1 MVEVIVKMIHDW
13 IGAIVVGLLL
23 GLGGA
28 IWYASQAWERLK
40 NVEARVE
47 ENSAILQANA
57 DALKTNAEALAY
69 IRGRIDSVL
78 AAEAQ

>member
-1 MVEVIVKMIHDW
+1 MVEVIIKMIHDW

-23 GLGGA
+23 GLGGT

-47 ENSAILQANA
+47 ENSAILKANG
-57 DALKTNAEALAY
+57 EALAY

>member
-40 NVEARVE
+40 HVEARVE
-47 ENSAILQANA
+47 ENRTILQANA

>member
-23 GLGGA
+23 GLGGT

-47 ENSAILQANA
+47 ENSAILKANG
-57 DALKTNAEALAY
+57 EALAY

>member
-47 ENSAILQANA
+47 ENSAILKANG
-57 DALKTNAEALAY
+57 EALAY

>member
-1 MVEVIVKMIHDW
+1 MVEVIVKMIHEW

-23 GLGGA
+23 GLGGT

-47 ENSAILQANA
+47 ENSAILKANSE
-57 DALKTNAEALAY
+57 TLAY
-69 IRGRIDSVL
+69 IQGKIDSVL

>member
-23 GLGGA
+23 GLGGT

-47 ENSAILQANA
+47 ENSAILKANGE
-57 DALKTNAEALAY
+57 TLAY
-69 IRGRIDSVL
+69 IQGKIDSVL
-78 AAEAQ
+78 AAKAQ

>member
-1 MVEVIVKMIHDW
+1 MVEVIIKMIHDW

-47 ENSAILQANA
+47 ENSAILKANG
-57 DALKTNAEALAY
+57 EALAY

>member
-1 MVEVIVKMIHDW
+1 MVEVIIKMIHDW
-13 IGAIVVGLLL
+13 IGAIVIGLLL

-40 NVEARVE
+40 NVETRVE
-47 ENSAILQANA
+47 ENSAILKA
-57 DALKTNAEALAY
+57 NAEALAY
-69 IRGRIDSVL
+69 IRGRIDRIDSVL

>member
-1 MVEVIVKMIHDW
+1 MVEVIIKMIHDW

-47 ENSAILQANA
+47 ENSAILKANG
-57 DALKTNAEALAY
+57 EALAY

-78 AAEAQ
+78 AVEAQ

>member
-1 MVEVIVKMIHDW
+1 MVEVIVKMLHDW

-47 ENSAILQANA
+47 ENSAILKANG
-57 DALKTNAEALAY
+57 EALAY

>member
-1 MVEVIVKMIHDW
+1 MVEVIIKMIHDW

-23 GLGGA
+23 GLGGT

-47 ENSAILQANA
+47 ENSAILQANG
-57 DALKTNAEALAY
+57 EALAY